1 MNVNLVSPVENGNNY
16 IIRFKQD
23 IIIPEKSKI
32 YLNFA
37 SFSRVN
43 DVELYE
49 DQTIKLIFD
58 NANVNANERNLI
70 RPENLTSLPFNQN
83 NAFVN
88 DTITIPSGTYN
99 YQRLFSLITN
109 GINSL
114 LTDPANPVDLSMYRA
129 VSYTDIDNSDADIS
143 AGNIAFSI
151 GIMKNKSTQIP
162 KVDMTIDPNNK
173 LNCDGQG
180 IDHNNGGYRKL
191 TANKILPSGLRRN
204 DSILGGGAFMADNTN
219 PTWISVTDDK
229 TFGYYTDIP
238 LVTISGSGAGATC
251 NFNVTNAVGGL
262 RTMNGGQNAF
272 SNIFVNAGTAD
283 KTDGFY
289 TKIPILAS
297 GGGQGIEATIDFGVI
312 GGAIDISTLIV
323 STGQNGRNY
332 QINDVLFIST
342 GASTTGGSAIG
353 TGGTQDTTIKV
364 ENLSTKI
371 NYPSLKIVLR
381 GDGYAVGD
389 TLQLGNNGTAEG
401 GTSAD
406 IINVYALQLL
416 HGKKMFDNYALSSQ
430 HYWHIGY
437 NDNTT
442 FDNSNVITFQ
452 TAKTMTEMNL
462 VAGCVQIGLYS
473 SEYAK
478 GLRQLMNGGAHD
490 NSYDFGGRTHGTNAL
505 NYDADGVPYNNPF
518 TYPVE
523 NGSQSGVINNTAPF
537 LVSVNARPL
546 NPVLEVWFGLNG
558 GDANSS
564 VKNWNTP
571 NQKISKMRKVFS
583 KRLDTITGYNT
594 SNHFKGG
601 IQTYY
606 DTSDLNDRRVYFRV
620 LNLNTIVRHN
630 KSIEEQH
637 DIVLFDSKTLV
648 GTNDGT
654 YFNDSFFFNRAV
666 DPTTQIPLIDYE
678 SSGAGTIIKKISG
691 GTTTKNNGL
700 YQAEPIANITR
711 IVNGTATI
719 INTGGLKVDILITN
733 GVIDYVNASADV
745 GHAGTSI
752 KVGDTFQ
759 ISSVITGGDQ
769 DDIFEI
775 TAQSLEPRLT
785 RIRSQMPFNIYA
797 SALTQFD
804 GFDYISAPLKV
815 KDDAKPL
822 TFLESYELE
831 CTEEL
836 ARYINLN
843 TSDDRNEGLTDILYP
858 NTGDPRNNNLLHI
871 EDMNLDWRNE
881 SYSISLKELPIKNFK
896 NNDQKKNGGF
906 SKTIL
911 ANCPVPFSDA
921 QSYSTKSKQM
931 ITATYKPNYQ
941 IINNLYNQAM
951 TTNHFSIE
959 IRKLA
964 SDRPATEIKKSIVNF
979 TIMPPD
985 DYNGNINSVDL
996 LKNF

>member
-1 MNVNLVSPVENGNNY
+1 MNVNLVSPVENGNNFT
-16 IIRFKQD
+16 IRFKDD

-49 DQTIKLIFD
+49 DQTIKILID
-58 NANVNANERNLI
+58 NTKTPTQERNLI
-70 RPENLTSLPFNQN
+70 RPENLTALPFNANTAISN
-83 NAFVN
+83 N
-88 DTITIPSGTYN
+88 TISIPSGTYN
-99 YQRLFSLITN
+99 YQRLFTLITT
-109 GINSL
+109 GINDIL
-114 LTDPANPVDLSMYRA
+114 RNPANPADLSMYRA
-129 VSYTDIDNSDADIS
+129 VSYADIDNSDDDITQ
-143 AGNIAFSI
+143 GNISFSI
-151 GIMKNKSTQIP
+151 GIIKNKATAIP
-162 KVDMTIDPNNK
+162 KIDIALDNNNK
-173 LNCDGQG
+173 INCDGTG
-180 IDHNNGGYRKL
+180 IDAGSGGYRKT
-191 TANKILPSGLRRN
+191 TANVIVPSGLRKT
-204 DSILGGGAFMADNTN
+204 DSALGGGAFLPDNTN
-219 PTWISVTDDK
+219 STWIQLTDDK
-229 TFGYYTDIP
+229 VFGYYTAKP
-238 LVTISGSGAGATC
+238 LIAISGTGTGATC
-251 NFNVTNAVGGL
+251 DFNVNNGVGGL

-272 SNIFVNAGTAD
+272 FNVFQNAGTAD

-297 GGGQGIEATIDFGVI
+297 GGGQGIEGTIDFGVV

-332 QINDVLFIST
+332 QINDILFIST

-371 NYPSLKIVLR
+371 DYTSIKI
-381 GDGYAVGD
+381 GNIGNDFTIGD
-389 TLQLGNNGTAEG
+389 TLQLGNSGTPEG
-401 GTSAD
+401 GTTPD
-406 IINVYALQLL
+406 RIDVYQLQLL
-416 HGKKMFDNYALSSQ
+416 SGKKMFDNYALSSQ

-437 NDNTT
+437 NDNTP
-442 FDNSNVITFQ
+442 FGNANVITFQ
-452 TAKTMTEMNL
+452 TAKTLSEMNL
-462 VAGCVQIGLYS
+462 EAGCVQIGLYS

-478 GLRQLMNGGAHD
+478 GLRQLMNGGVHD
-490 NSYDFGGRTHGTNAL
+490 NNYDFGGRTHGTNAL
-505 NYDADGVPYNNPF
+505 NYDADGAPFKNPL
-518 TYPVE
+518 TYPFE
-523 NGSQSGVINNTAPF
+523 GGTQSGVINNTAPF
-537 LVSVNARPL
+537 IVSVNARPL
-546 NPVLEVWFGLNG
+546 NPVLEVWLGLNG
-558 GDANSS
+558 IDNSNS

-583 KRLDTITGYNT
+583 QRLDSITNYVVT
-594 SNHFKGG
+594 NHFKCG

-606 DTSDLNDRRVYFRV
+606 DSNNLANRRLYFRV
-620 LNLNTIVRHN
+620 LNLNGVVRAD

-637 DIVLFDSKTLV
+637 SIVLYDSRALADTI
-648 GTNDGT
+648 DGT
-654 YFNDSFFFNRAV
+654 YFNDSFFLNNAV
-666 DPTTQIPLIDYE
+666 DGNGLPLIDYE

-691 GTTTKNNGL
+691 GTTTKTNGL

-711 IVNGTATI
+711 IVNGTAT
-719 INTGGLKVDILITN
+719 NLSTGGLKVDFLITN
-733 GVIDYVNASADV
+733 GVIDYVNPSADV
-745 GHAGTSI
+745 GHGGTAI

-759 ISSVITGGDQ
+759 ISNVVTGGLQ

-785 RIRSQMPFNIYA
+785 RIRSQMPFNIYT
-797 SALTQFD
+797 SALTLND

-815 KDDAKPL
+815 KDDATPL

-843 TSDDRNEGLTDILYP
+843 TNEDRNDGVTDILYP
-858 NTGDPRNNNLLHI
+858 NTGDAKNNNLLHI

-881 SYSISLKELPIKNFK
+881 SYSISLKEVPIRNYK
-896 NNDQKKNGGF
+896 NNDRKQNGGF
-906 SKTIL
+906 AKTIL
-911 ANCPVPFSDA
+911 ANCPVPFSDS

-979 TIMPPD
+979 TIQPPD
-985 DYNGNINSVDL
+985 DYSGNINSVDL
-996 LKNF
+996 LK